1 MREFVDR
8 GDDDIR
14 EGNDNTV
21 ENFEAK
27 MNGGDIICKGF
38 NDDRKDNC
46 PHCGKIF
53 WSRMIMENHIQFHG
67 LSCLVCGQ
75 AFKHEG
81 NWPDQVLHIKRH
93 NRTAQFELSDKKTY
107 NCLICAKSFR
117 GPSAL
122 KHHFKIH
129 IDVRAF
135 SCNL

>member
-46 PHCGKIF
+46 LHCGKIF
-53 WSRMIMENHIQFHG
+53 WSR
-67 LSCLVCGQ
+67 VTGQ
-75 AFKHEG
+75 
-81 NWPDQVLHIKRH
+81 IKCYTLRDTIEQH
-93 NRTAQFELSDKKTY
+93 N
-107 NCLICAKSFR
+107 LI
-117 GPSAL
+117 
-122 KHHFKIH
+122 
-129 IDVRAF
+129 
-135 SCNL
+135 